1 VTIPV
6 TPIADQSPRLI
17 ARIAGGFWLVT
28 FVAGSL
34 ALFVGRGTSL
44 FTMANFVAPLAYLVA
59 ALAMYG
65 LLRPVNRTLSLIAAA
80 FGVAGCLISLLRL
93 APVIHVRDLVFFGV
107 QCLLIGI
114 LIYRSTFLPRFLGV
128 LMMLAGLGWL
138 TNLWPALANS
148 LAPYSLMPGIF
159 GEGVLIVWLLVK
171 GVDVQRWREEAA
183 AG

>member
-1 VTIPV
+1 M
-6 TPIADQSPRLI
+6 
-17 ARIAGGFWLVT
+17 T

-44 FTMANFVAPLAYLVA
+44 FAAANFVAPLAYLVA
-59 ALAMYG
+59 AIFMYG
-65 LLRPVNRTLSLIAAA
+65 LLRPVNRTLSLIAAG
-80 FGVAGCLISLLRL
+80 FGVAGSVVSLLRL
-93 APVIHVRDLVFFGV
+93 APLIHVRDLVFFGV

-138 TNLWPALANS
+138 TNLWPTLANS
-148 LAPYSLMPGIF
+148 LAPYNLLPGIF

-171 GVDVQRWREEAA
+171 GVDVQRWREEAS
-183 AG
+183 G